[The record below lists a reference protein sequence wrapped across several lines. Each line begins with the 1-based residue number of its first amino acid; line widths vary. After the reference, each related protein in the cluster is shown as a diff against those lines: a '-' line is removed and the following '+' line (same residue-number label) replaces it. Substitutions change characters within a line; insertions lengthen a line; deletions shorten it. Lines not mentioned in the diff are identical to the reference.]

1 MKKVFH
7 KNIDRGFA
15 DHGWLKANHSFS
27 FAGWY
32 NPERIQFGKLRVLND
47 DLVSPGKGFGTH
59 PHEDMAI
66 VPIPLEGSLSHKD
79 NKGHEEVISR
89 NDIQVMSAGTGI
101 MHSEYNASESEYVN
115 LLQLWIFPD
124 KKGHVPRYDQ
134 KSFNQLDRKNKLQ
147 TIVAPTKNDN
157 NLWLNQD
164 AYLTWSD
171 LDQNKEIDYNLHNKN
186 NGVYIFL
193 IDGIIS
199 VDNHILAKR
208 DAIGVWEI
216 EQFNIAAKENS
227 NILFIEVPMY

>member
-15 DHGWLKANHSFS
+15 DHGWLRANHSFS
-27 FAGWY
+27 FAGWH
-32 NPERIQFGKLRVLND
+32 NPERVKFGKLRVLND
-47 DLVSPGKGFGTH
+47 DIVSAGKGFGSH
-59 PHEDMAI
+59 PHEDMEI
-66 VPIPLEGSLSHKD
+66 VTIPLEGSLAHKD
-79 NKGHEEVISR
+79 NKGYEGVISY

-101 MHSEYNASESEYVN
+101 IHSEYNASKSNFVN

-134 KSFNQLDRKNKLQ
+134 KSFNPADRKNKLQ
-147 TIVAPTKNDN
+147 TVVAPTKNDN

-199 VDNHILAKR
+199 VDNQILAKR

-216 EQFNIAAKENS
+216 EQFNVAAKENS

>member
-1 MKKVFH
+1 MKKVYH

-15 DHGWLKANHSFS
+15 DHDWLKANHSFS

-47 DLVSPGKGFGTH
+47 DIVSPGKGFGTH
-59 PHEDMAI
+59 PHEDMEI
-66 VPIPLEGSLSHKD
+66 VTIPLEGSLAHKD
-79 NKGHEEVISR
+79 NKGHEEVIAR

-124 KKGHVPRYDQ
+124 KKGHSPRYDQ
-134 KSFNQLDRKNKLQ
+134 KSFYPSDRKNKLQ
-147 TIVAPTKNDN
+147 TIVTPTKTDN

-171 LDQNKEIDYNLHNKN
+171 LDQNKEINYNLHNKN

-199 VDNHILAKR
+199 VDNQTLAKR
-208 DAIGVWEI
+208 DAVGIWEV
-216 EQFNIAAKENS
+216 EQFNVSAKENS
-227 NILFIEVPMY
+227 NILFIEVPMN